1 MAIVNWL
8 IYSPA
13 SDYLQFS
20 ARLENFNFENRI
32 SQSFAKFPALMNCF
46 KLWDDDVKKF
56 LLSLHLLSVISIE
69 VEGIEMNGS
78 LNVNNYI
85 SGSLYSV
92 EICLVIV
99 QDCVQYLYSLKRK

>member
-1 MAIVNWL
+1 MMTL
-8 IYSPA
+8 
-13 SDYLQFS
+13 
-20 ARLENFNFENRI
+20 R
-32 SQSFAKFPALMNCF
+32 SFF
-46 KLWDDDVKKF
+46 
-56 LLSLHLLSVISIE
+56 SLHLLSVISIE

>member
-1 MAIVNWL
+1 
-8 IYSPA
+8 
-13 SDYLQFS
+13 
-20 ARLENFNFENRI
+20 
-32 SQSFAKFPALMNCF
+32 MNCF